1 MPFAFRTSDSI
12 KVIFS
17 YQDQVGIERN
27 THATITRYLECHAIV
42 MRAKYWKEIEENN
55 IRKNVDTAVLREYE
69 RLLKMVKQVAIEGEL
84 LFPEIF

>member
-1 MPFAFRTSDSI
+1 
-12 KVIFS
+12 
-17 YQDQVGIERN
+17 
-27 THATITRYLECHAIV
+27 